1 MRSRR
6 TAFGCALVAP
16 RLMARCRSAMEW
28 QCGSNGPALSSR
40 GLRLRGSESCP
51 GTRRGVARTKGQN
64 LEGAVLIEQV
74 FGEDHRRA
82 RLVERAAWAAAA
94 SGEHLSKQRAVV
106 GALSSM
112 ATVLYPLA
120 FLEHVSLRTVGA
132 RRDARVWGAAHPSLA
147 GSPVGPRS
155 YRIPRVAGRCR
166 SGTSIS
172 SSTDPRHFPC
182 ASSDSE
188 RVTPPANAPTM
199 TKLSAPRPGNS

>member
-28 QCGSNGPALSSR
+28 QCGSNGPAHSSR
-40 GLRLRGSESCP
+40 GQRLRGSESCP
-51 GTRRGVARTKGQN
+51 GTRRGVARIKGQN

-94 SGEHLSKQRAVV
+94 SGEHPSKQRAIV

-112 ATVLYPLA
+112 AT
-120 FLEHVSLRTVGA
+120 
-132 RRDARVWGAAHPSLA
+132 
-147 GSPVGPRS
+147 
-155 YRIPRVAGRCR
+155 
-166 SGTSIS
+166 
-172 SSTDPRHFPC
+172 
-182 ASSDSE
+182 
-188 RVTPPANAPTM
+188 
-199 TKLSAPRPGNS
+199 